1 MSQCS
6 SATGAVA
13 LAEVPEAA
21 ADRVWRWMLS
31 SGFSREWAPGEE
43 ENAVAEPASWAG
55 LDGARTFLLTE
66 GAEPVGYGE
75 IWVEEGDD
83 EAEQAHLVIGPQRQ
97 GEGLG
102 RELTARLTEGAASSA
117 SRVVLRV
124 AQEDTRAQAVYRSC
138 GFRPMFAADQV
149 AFNQGQPR
157 VHLWM
162 ERARRESLT

>member
-6 SATGAVA
+6 SATGSVA

-21 ADRVWRWMLS
+21 ADRVLRWVLS
-31 SGFSREWAPGEE
+31 SGFSREWAAGEDD
-43 ENAVAEPASWAG
+43 AVAVLARWAG
-55 LDGARTFLLTE
+55 LDGVRTFLLTE
-66 GAEPVGYGE
+66 CAEPVGYGE
-75 IWVEEGDD
+75 IWVGEDED
-83 EAEQAHLVIGPQRQ
+83 EAELTHLVIDPHRQ

-102 RELTARLTEGAASSA
+102 RALTARLAEHAASSA

-124 AQEDTRAQAVYRSC
+124 ALENTRAQAVYRSC
-138 GFRPMFAADQV
+138 GFRQMSAAGQA

-162 ERARRESLT
+162 ERAREESLA

>member
-21 ADRVWRWMLS
+21 ADRVLCWVLS
-31 SGFSREWAPGEE
+31 SGFSQEWAPGED
-43 ENAVAEPASWAG
+43 NAVAEPANWAG

-83 EAEQAHLVIGPQRQ
+83 EAEQAHLVIDPQRQ

-102 RELTARLTEGAASSA
+102 RELTARLTERAASSA

-124 AQEDTRAQAVYRSC
+124 AQEDTRARAVYRSC
-138 GFRPMFAADQV
+138 GFRP
-149 AFNQGQPR
+149 R
-157 VHLWM
+157 M
-162 ERARRESLT
+162 ERARGESLT